1 MIFAKES
8 TNSLKMFTNISWSEY
23 SIFILITVF
32 IYYIIILVIFYKG
45 EIVNRVEKLQLP
57 HKRSNNYNPS
67 ALEEIES
74 DLHSVNTDPS
84 NEIIKLQEEIQSQ
97 LQRAKSK
104 KSIKEEIIMSLQ
116 LVLQNYTSIK
126 ESSNKD
132 FINNYIKEVLENLCS
147 IHLDEKEIDT
157 LW

>member
-1 MIFAKES
+1 
-8 TNSLKMFTNISWSEY
+8 MFTNISWSEY
-23 SIFILITVF
+23 SIFILISVF

-45 EIVNRVEKLQLP
+45 EIVNRVENLQLQ
-57 HKRSNNYNPS
+57 HKRLIKYNPS
-67 ALEEIES
+67 DSEEIES
-74 DLHSVNTDPS
+74 DLNSVSIDYA

-116 LVLQNYTSIK
+116 LVLQNYPAIK

-147 IHLDEKEIDT
+147 IHFDEKEID
-157 LW
+157 